1 VIKRLLAVL
10 LIGLSGC
17 TLSVNCGCST
27 PTVTPAVTPVV
38 PVVTPTVV
46 PVVTPSVDPSV
57 EPVKPPETLASGV
70 KWFVVVVDPSDISQ
84 AIWRTDRGLRDAL
97 AAKGVQI
104 RSYVSTEE
112 DLDQLGYRATV
123 RGVGVP
129 CVILQDGNGKLIK
142 AIRPTTLAD
151 VVAIA
156 EAIR

>member
-1 VIKRLLAVL
+1 MIIRLLAVL

-17 TLSVNCGCST
+17 TFSVNCGCST
-27 PTVTPAVTPVV
+27 PAVTPAVV
-38 PVVTPTVV
+38 PVVTPAVV
-46 PVVTPSVDPSV
+46 PTVTPSVTPSV
-57 EPVKPPETLASGV
+57 EPVKPPETLVSGV
-70 KWFVVVVDPSDISQ
+70 KWFVVVVDPSDPSQ
-84 AIWRTDRGLRDAL
+84 AIWRTDRGLRDAIRD
-97 AAKGVQI
+97 KGVEY

-129 CVILQDGNGKLIK
+129 CVILQDANGKLVR
-142 AIRPTTLAD
+142 AIRPTSLAD

>member
-1 VIKRLLAVL
+1 VIIRLLAVL

-17 TLSVNCGCST
+17 TFSVNCGCH
-27 PTVTPAVTPVV
+27 P

-46 PVVTPSVDPSV
+46 PVVTPTVTPSV
-57 EPVKPPETLASGV
+57 EPVKPPETLATGV
-70 KWFVVVVDPSDISQ
+70 KWFVVVVDPSDPSQ
-84 AIWRTDRGLRDAL
+84 AIWRTDKGLRDAIRD
-97 AAKGVQI
+97 KGVEY
-104 RSYVSTEE
+104 RSFVSTEE

-123 RGVGVP
+123 RAFGVP
-129 CVILQDGNGKLIK
+129 CVILQDANGKLVR

>member
-1 VIKRLLAVL
+1 MITRLLAVL
-10 LIGLSGC
+10 LIVLSGC
-17 TLSVNCGCST
+17 TFSVNCGCST
-27 PTVTPAVTPVV
+27 PTVTPVV

-46 PVVTPSVDPSV
+46 PVVTPSV
-57 EPVKPPETLASGV
+57 EPVKPPETLVSGV

-97 AAKGVQI
+97 ASKGVQI

-129 CVILQDGNGKLIK
+129 CVILQDANGKLVK

>member
-1 VIKRLLAVL
+1 VIIRLLSVL

-17 TLSVNCGCST
+17 TFTVNCGCST
-27 PTVTPAVTPVV
+27 PAVTPVVTPAVVPTVV
-38 PVVTPTVV
+38 PVVTPTV
-46 PVVTPSVDPSV
+46 TPSV
-57 EPVKPPETLASGV
+57 EPVKPPETLVGGV
-70 KWFVVVVDPSDISQ
+70 KWFVVIVDPSDISQ

-97 AAKGVQI
+97 ASKGVQI

-123 RGVGVP
+123 RSVGVP
-129 CVILQDGNGKLIK
+129 CVILQDANGKLVK

-156 EAIR
+156 EAIQ